1 MNALVNVTPR
11 AIRNARQPLTLEQIQ
26 SAAPS
31 AFAEEPYHA
40 MSSRYAYIPTS
51 HVIRGMMDAG
61 FQPFA
66 AMQSRTSI
74 EDRKTHTKHMIRF
87 RMPHDA
93 SIQRMVGDVF
103 PEIVLVNS
111 HDGTSAY
118 KLMAGM
124 FRLVCGNGMIIA
136 DSMIAS
142 LSIRHSGNVIEE
154 AARGSIQ
161 LVEKMPEA
169 IDTVSRWRNLQLTS
183 GEQTALAEA
192 AHVVRFADSEG
203 KIDTP
208 IQPAQLLQVR
218 RWDDKGNDLWSTFN
232 RVQENVIKGGL
243 SARKPGS
250 YQRTS
255 SRAVKG
261 IDQDVRLNRALWT
274 LGERMA
280 ELKTVAVN

>member
-1 MNALVNVTPR
+1 MNALVHVTPR
-11 AIRNARQPLTLEQIQ
+11 AVRNSRQPLTLDQIQ
-26 SAAPS
+26 AAAPS
-31 AFAEEPYHA
+31 AFAAEPYHA
-40 MSSRYAYIPTS
+40 MSARYTYIPTAD
-51 HVIRGMMDAG
+51 VIRGMMEAG

-66 AMQSRTSI
+66 AMQSRTAI
-74 EDRKTHTKHMIRF
+74 EDRKAHTKHMIRF

-93 SIQRMVGDVF
+93 SIQRVVGDVF

-111 HDGTSAY
+111 HDGSSAY

-124 FRLVCGNGMIIA
+124 FRLVCGNGLIIA

-154 AARGSIQ
+154 AARGSVQ

-169 IDTVSRWRNLQLTS
+169 IETVSRWRNLELTT
-183 GEQTALAEA
+183 GEQSAFAEA
-192 AHVVRFADSEG
+192 AHLIRFADAEG
-203 KIDTP
+203 NVDTP
-208 IQPAQLLQVR
+208 IQPAQLLQTR
-218 RWDDKGNDLWSTFN
+218 RYDDKGADLWSTFN

-243 SARKPGS
+243 AARKPGS

-255 SRAVKG
+255 SRAVKA

-280 ELKTVAVN
+280 SLKN